1 MGSVEMPAALRELGQ
16 DQLGALCDE
25 IRRALTETI
34 PQIGGHF
41 ASPLGVVELTVALHR
56 VFATPED
63 RIVWD
68 VGHQGYV
75 HKMLTG
81 RSHALHT
88 IRQSGGISGFLK
100 RGESEFDAFG
110 AGHAG
115 TSISAALGMFLGSR
129 SHRHCV
135 AIIGDG
141 SLTAGMAFEA
151 LNHAGGLHLQQPGRL
166 AGFIVVLNDNGMSI
180 SENVGALHTQS
191 LAGTGI
197 GQFFSALGFDYTG
210 PLDGHDIVT
219 LERAFLAAKSSVAP
233 VLIHIKTKKGAGSPH
248 AERDPVAWHGIAP
261 PPKVAAAVP
270 SYTAVFSRAITE
282 LASADPRIVAI
293 TAAMPTGTGL
303 DRFAAAFPDRY
314 FDVGICEQH
323 AVTLAAGMACEG
335 ARPVVALYSTFL
347 QRGFDQVVHDVCI
360 QNLPVLFAIDRGG
373 VVGNDGETHQG
384 MFDVSFLRALPN
396 MVVMSPRD
404 ESELPRMLVT
414 ALAHPGPCAIRFPR
428 GNGIGRELSFKA
440 LEIGRAS
447 KLRSGRDA
455 LLIGFGPIVNVALR
469 VAERAARELGMEVA
483 VIDAR
488 FAKPLDRALLGS
500 ELPNYPLICTL
511 EEHVLQGGF
520 GAAVLELV
528 HDERLPVSG
537 AIVRFGG
544 GDEFLPHGS
553 QEEQR
558 CWSGIDESAIF
569 RLLELRLL
577 EMQGGPCSVKAVA

>member
-1 MGSVEMPAALRELGQ
+1 MVSVEMPAELRSRGVERLRE
-16 DQLGALCDE
+16 LCDE
-25 IRRALTETI
+25 IRVALADTI
-34 PQIGGHF
+34 PKIGGHF

-56 VFATPED
+56 AFSTPED

-81 RSHALHT
+81 RAGAIDT
-88 IRQSGGISGFLK
+88 IRQSSGISGFLK

-129 SHRHCV
+129 LRRYCV
-135 AIIGDG
+135 AVIGDG
-141 SLTAGMAFEA
+141 SITAGMAFEA
-151 LNHAGGLHLQQPGRL
+151 LNHAGGIHLQAPGRL

-191 LAGTGI
+191 LSGRGI
-197 GQFFSALGFDYTG
+197 GEFFTALGFEYAG
-210 PLDGHDIVT
+210 PVDGHD
-219 LERAFLAAKSSVAP
+219 LAALEAAFRAAKLATAP
-233 VLIHIKTKKGAGSPH
+233 VLIHVKTKKGAGH
-248 AERDPVAWHGIAP
+248 RDAERDPVAWHGIAP
-261 PPKVAAAVP
+261 PAKVAAAVP
-270 SYTAVFSRAITE
+270 TYTAVFGRAIAE
-282 LASADPRIVAI
+282 LASTDPRIVAI

-303 DRFAAAFPDRY
+303 DRFAAAFPERY

-335 ARPVVALYSTFL
+335 VRPVVALYSTFL

-360 QNLPVLFAIDRGG
+360 QNLPVVFAIDRGG
-373 VVGNDGETHQG
+373 FVGNDGETHQG
-384 MFDVSFLRALPN
+384 MFDLSFLRALPN

-404 ESELPRMLVT
+404 ESELPAMLVT
-414 ALAHPGPCAIRFPR
+414 ALGHDGPCAIRYPR
-428 GNGIGRELSFKA
+428 GTGIGRELSYEP
-440 LEIGRAS
+440 LPIGVAS
-447 KLRSGRDA
+447 KVRTGSDA
-455 LLIGFGPIVNVALR
+455 LLIGFGPIVQVALK

-488 FAKPLDRALLGS
+488 FAKPLDRALFCE
-500 ELPNYPLICTL
+500 ELPNYPLVCTL
-511 EEHVLQGGF
+511 EEHALQGGF
-520 GAAVLELV
+520 GAAVLELI
-528 HDERLPVSG
+528 HDERLPVAG
-537 AIVRFGG
+537 PVVRLGG

-558 CWSGIDESAIF
+558 RWSGIDESAIF
-569 RLLELRLL
+569 RLLERWQL
-577 EMQGGPCSVKAVA
+577 ETKRRPCSVKAVA